1 MEKFYLNLKVWKTEE
16 NSMENELLRAEEAQ
30 RILDKIKEDH
40 DLSKF
45 EELVKDNKIE
55 FEFEDK
61 KYQVRMLNVAEKDEL
76 DSLRRKKFGQL
87 IQDKDILLEK
97 DLIRVYKERGLDL
110 EEINEQIRKL
120 DTERYS
126 ITLKLG
132 ESIADKIGEAVL
144 KEYKNQINNLQ
155 DKIYILALQKS
166 SLLTYSLENQLTN
179 YVVKVLTYLSLE
191 IYKDE
196 KYVKAFKSIED
207 FEKNVNEKLIE
218 KSIYYSMLL
227 N

>member
-55 FEFEDK
+55 FEFDGQ

>member
-1 MEKFYLNLKVWKTEE
+1 
-16 NSMENELLRAEEAQ
+16 MENELLRAEEAQ

-55 FEFEDK
+55 FEFDGQ

-76 DSLRRKKFGQL
+76 DSLRRKKFGKL

-132 ESIADKIGEAVL
+132 ESIANKIGESVL
-144 KEYKNQINNLQ
+144 KEYKDQIESLTNR
-155 DKIYILALQKS
+155 IYLFSLQKS
-166 SLLTYSLENQLTN
+166 NLLTYSLENQLAN
-179 YVVKVLTYLSLE
+179 YIVKALTYLSLE
-191 IYKDE
+191 VFKDE
-196 KYVKAFKSIED
+196 KWVKAYKSIED
-207 FEKNVNEKLIE
+207 FEKNIDEKLIE
-218 KSIYYSMLL
+218 KSIYYSMLI